1 MDENKEIK
9 DKNEQHKHEEKTYLT
24 WVNKIGYGSGDIAGN
39 VVYALLSAF
48 VMIFLTDT
56 VGMNAGVVGTLIAVS
71 KLFDGV
77 SDIFFGSLIDK
88 TNTKMG
94 KARPWMLYGYFGCAI
109 CLVAIFCIPADL
121 SATAQYAW
129 FFIAYT
135 LLNAGFYTANNI
147 AYSALTALITKNNHE
162 RVQMGSIRFM
172 FAFGT
177 SMLIQTITVALVAY
191 FGGGAAAWR
200 TVAIIYAI
208 VGVISNT
215 LSVMS
220 VKELTPEELAEGE
233 EVTHEELPEGE
244 EVAIK
249 EFAEGE
255 EIIAAAEEEE
265 KYTLIDAFKLL
276 IKNKYYLMICASY
289 ILMQIYSATLNM
301 GIYYMTYVLKNANL
315 LGVFSWFINI
325 PMIIGLL
332 FTPALVMKFGGM
344 YKLNLMGYT
353 IGTLGRLGVVIAG
366 YLGSVPPMLVCTA
379 IAALGMS
386 PLQGDMNALIA
397 TCSEYTYLTH
407 GKRVDGTMY
416 SCTSLGTKLGGGIGT
431 ALAGWLLAFSGYV
444 GGAAVQSASTM
455 NMLHIMY
462 LWMPMIFNLLI
473 TLILTR
479 LNVEQANEELR
490 EKLS

>member
-1 MDENKEIK
+1 MN
-9 DKNEQHKHEEKTYLT
+9 EKTYLK
-24 WVNKIGYGSGDIAGN
+24 WYNKIGYGSGDIAGN

-56 VGMNAGVVGTLIAVS
+56 VGMNAGIVGTLIAVS
-71 KLFDGV
+71 KLLDGV

-94 KARPWMLYGYFGCAI
+94 KARPWMLYGYFGCAV
-109 CLVAIFCIPADL
+109 CLVAIFCIPADI
-121 SATAQYAW
+121 SPTAQYAW

-147 AYSALTALITKNNHE
+147 AYSALTALVTKNNHE

-177 SMLIQTITVALVAY
+177 SMLIQTITVGLVAK

-215 LSVMS
+215 LSVLS
-220 VKELTPEELAEGE
+220 VKELSPEELAEGE
-233 EVTHEELPEGE
+233 AGKEE
-244 EVAIK
+244 K
-249 EFAEGE
+249 K
-255 EIIAAAEEEE
+255 EEE
-265 KYTLIDAFKLL
+265 KYSLADAFRLL
-276 IKNKYYLMICASY
+276 IRNKYYLMICAAY
-289 ILMQIYSATLNM
+289 ILMQIYSAMLNM

-315 LGVFSWFINI
+315 LGVFSWAINI

-332 FTPALVMKFGGM
+332 FTPALVAKWGGM
-344 YKLNLMGYT
+344 YRLNLTGYT
-353 IGTLGRLGVVIAG
+353 IGTLGRLGVMIAG
-366 YLGSVPPMLVCTA
+366 YMGSVPLMLACTA
-379 IAALGMS
+379 IAAIGMS

-397 TCSEYTYLTH
+397 TCSEYTYLTS

-444 GGAAVQSASTM
+444 GKAAEQSASTL

-479 LNVEQANEELR
+479 LNVEQANEKLR
-490 EKLS
+490 AEKAGV

>member
-1 MDENKEIK
+1 MN
-9 DKNEQHKHEEKTYLT
+9 EKTYLK
-24 WVNKIGYGSGDIAGN
+24 WYNKVGYGSGDIAGN

-56 VGMNAGVVGTLIAVS
+56 VGMNAGIVGTLIAVS

-88 TNTKMG
+88 THSRMG
-94 KARPWMLYGYFGCAI
+94 KARPWMFYGYFGCAV
-109 CLVAIFCIPADL
+109 CLVAIFCIPANL
-121 SATAQYAW
+121 GETAQYAW

-147 AYSALTALITKNNHE
+147 AYSALTALVTKNNHE

-177 SMLIQTITVALVAY
+177 SMLIQTITVGLVAF

-208 VGVISNT
+208 FGVISNT
-215 LSVMS
+215 LSVFS
-220 VKELTPEELAEGE
+220 VKELPPEELEDEKPPQTVDADKE
-233 EVTHEELPEGE
+233 ET
-244 EVAIK
+244 
-249 EFAEGE
+249 
-255 EIIAAAEEEE
+255 
-265 KYTLIDAFKLL
+265 YSLIDAFRLL
-276 IKNKYYLMICASY
+276 IQNKYYLMICASY

-315 LGVFSWFINI
+315 LGVFSWAINI
-325 PMIIGLL
+325 PMIVGLL
-332 FTPALVMKFGGM
+332 FTPTLVAKWGGM
-344 YKLNLMGYT
+344 YRLNLTGYT
-353 IGTLGRLGVVIAG
+353 VGTLGRLGVVIAG
-366 YLGSVPPMLVCTA
+366 YLGSVPLMLIFTA
-379 IAALGMS
+379 VAAIGMS

-397 TCSEYTYLTH
+397 TCSEYTYLTS

-431 ALAGWLLAFSGYV
+431 ALAGWLLALSGYV
-444 GGAAVQSASTM
+444 GGAAEQSASCL
-455 NMLHIMY
+455 NMLHVMY
-462 LWMPMIFNLLI
+462 LWMPMCFNLLI
-473 TLILTR
+473 MLILTK
-479 LNVEQANEELR
+479 LNVERANEELR
-490 EKLS
+490 AEKLT

>member
-1 MDENKEIK
+1 MK
-9 DKNEQHKHEEKTYLT
+9 EKTYLK
-24 WVNKIGYGSGDIAGN
+24 WYNKVGYGSGDIAGN

-88 TNTKMG
+88 THTKMG
-94 KARPWMLYGYFGCAI
+94 KARPWMFYGFFGCAV
-109 CLVAIFCIPADL
+109 CLVAIFCIPADM

-147 AYSALTALITKNNHE
+147 AYSALTALVTKNNHE

-177 SMLIQTITVALVAY
+177 SMLIQTITVGMVAH

-200 TVAIIYAI
+200 TVAIIYAV

-215 LSVMS
+215 VSVMS
-220 VKELTPEELAEGE
+220 VKELDPEELTEGE
-233 EVTHEELPEGE
+233 VQQTPD
-244 EVAIK
+244 K
-249 EFAEGE
+249 D
-255 EIIAAAEEEE
+255 E
-265 KYTLIDAFKLL
+265 KYSLIDAFRLL
-276 IKNKYYLMICASY
+276 IRNKYYLMICLSY
-289 ILMQIYSATLNM
+289 ILMQIYTATLNM

-315 LGVFSWFINI
+315 LGVFSWAINI
-325 PMIIGLL
+325 PMIVGLL
-332 FTPALVMKFGGM
+332 FTPMLVARWGGM
-344 YKLNLMGYT
+344 YRLNLTGYT
-353 IGTLGRLGVVIAG
+353 IGTIGRLGVVIAG
-366 YLGSVPPMLVCTA
+366 YLGSVPLMLACTA
-379 IAALGMS
+379 VAAIGMS

-397 TCSEYTYLTH
+397 TCSEYTYLTS

-431 ALAGWLLAFSGYV
+431 ALAGWLLALSGYV
-444 GGAAVQSASTM
+444 GGAAEQSASCI
-455 NMLHIMY
+455 NMLHVMY

-479 LNVEQANEELR
+479 LNVEKANEDLR
-490 EKLS
+490 RRKQILKEI

>member
-215 LSVMS
+215 LSVI
-220 VKELTPEELAEGE
+220 
-233 EVTHEELPEGE
+233 

-366 YLGSVPPMLVCTA
+366 YLGSVPLMLVCTA

>member
-1 MDENKEIK
+1 MSQNK
-9 DKNEQHKHEEKTYLT
+9 EKTYLK
-24 WVNKIGYGSGDIAGN
+24 WYNKIGYGSGDIAGN

-56 VGMNAGVVGTLIAVS
+56 VGMNAGVVGTLIAMS

-88 TNTKMG
+88 TNSKMG
-94 KARPWMLYGYFGCAI
+94 KARPWMLYGYFGCAV
-109 CLVAIFCIPADL
+109 CLVAIFCIPANA
-121 SATAQYAW
+121 SPTAQYAW

-177 SMLIQTITVALVAY
+177 SMLIQTITVGLVAR

-220 VKELTPEELAEGE
+220 VRELSPEELAEGE
-233 EVTHEELPEGE
+233 DVQQDEGL
-244 EVAIK
+244 
-249 EFAEGE
+249 
-255 EIIAAAEEEE
+255 EE
-265 KYTLIDAFKLL
+265 KYNLIDAFKLL
-276 IKNKYYLMICASY
+276 VQNKYYLMICASY
-289 ILMQIYSATLNM
+289 ILMQIYTATLNM

-315 LGVFSWFINI
+315 LGVFSWAINI

-332 FTPALVMKFGGM
+332 FTPSLVARFGGM

-353 IGTLGRLGVVIAG
+353 LGTLGRLGVVIAG
-366 YLGSVPPMLVCTA
+366 YMGSVPLMLACTA
-379 IAALGMS
+379 LAAIGMS

-444 GGAAVQSASTM
+444 GGAAQQTASTM

-479 LNVEQANEELR
+479 LNVEKANEDLR
-490 EKLS
+490 KHKAM

>member
-1 MDENKEIK
+1 MNQNK
-9 DKNEQHKHEEKTYLT
+9 EKTYLN
-24 WVNKIGYGSGDIAGN
+24 WYNKIGYGSGDIAGN

-88 TNTKMG
+88 TKTRMG
-94 KARPWMLYGYFGCAI
+94 KARPWMFYGYFGCAV
-109 CLVAIFCIPADL
+109 CLVAIFCIPAGV

-147 AYSALTALITKNNHE
+147 AYSALTALITKNNNE

-177 SMLIQTITVALVAY
+177 SMLIQTITVGLVAH

-200 TVAIIYAI
+200 TVAIIYAV

-215 LSVMS
+215 ISVLSVR
-220 VKELTPEELAEGE
+220 ELSEEELAEGE
-233 EVTHEELPEGE
+233 EIQRDTG
-244 EVAIK
+244 A
-249 EFAEGE
+249 
-255 EIIAAAEEEE
+255 EE
-265 KYTLIDAFKLL
+265 KYTLADAFRLL
-276 IKNKYYLMICASY
+276 VQNKYYLMICAAF
-289 ILMQIYSATLNM
+289 ILMQIYTATLNM

-315 LGVFSWFINI
+315 LGVFSWAINI

-332 FTPALVMKFGGM
+332 FTPFLVAKFGGM

-353 IGTLGRLGVVIAG
+353 LGTIGRLGVVIAG
-366 YLGSVPPMLVCTA
+366 YMGSVPLMLICTA
-379 IAALGMS
+379 AAAIGMS

-397 TCSEYTYLTH
+397 TCSEYTFLTH

-444 GGAAVQSASTM
+444 GGAAQQTASTL

-479 LNVEQANEELR
+479 LNVEKANEELR
-490 EKLS
+490 KQK